1 MSAKRKRRTKIR
13 KLIRFLKFRVL
24 HVDDSPHRIALGI
37 GLGLFIAW
45 TPTIGLQTLMVLCVA
60 PLLRANISV
69 AVPCVWVTNVFTM
82 IPVYYSNYLLG
93 RMLLKPFCFS
103 SGLSG
108 AQILEMF
115 DQLDSLA
122 FFTGFLR
129 IEFWQ
134 NISLFLWQKGPE
146 LWLGSIVMGLLIGF
160 IAYVITYHFVLWYR
174 KNHRLRVSPGIAKKR
189 DRIANTP
196 S

>member
-1 MSAKRKRRTKIR
+1 MSAKRKRRTKIE

-24 HVDDSPHRIALGI
+24 HIDDSPHRIALGI

-60 PLLRANISV
+60 PFLRANISV

-115 DQLDSLA
+115 NQLDSLA

-174 KNHRLRVSPGIAKKR
+174 KNHRLRASHGIAKNR